1 MKLTK
6 IIATIGPQSRDE
18 ATISG
23 MVASGLNVVRMNFSH
38 GSYDFHLE
46 TIETVRKV
54 SRKMDVP
61 IGILMDLQ
69 GPKLR
74 TGGLKKETVTLNR
87 GDLIE
92 LTTEDIVGDWKR
104 ISIDYDRLP
113 REARKGERILL
124 DDGNIEL
131 RVEETLAHG
140 VMCRI
145 MNGGTIRSHRG
156 VNFPESRISVSAI
169 TDKDMEDLSFGIAHG
184 VDFVALSFVRTAR
197 DIVQLRG
204 LMKKAGR
211 ELPVVA
217 KIEKP
222 EAVEN
227 IDEIIAETDG
237 IMVARGD
244 LGAETSPQEVPILQK
259 LIIGKCN
266 VAGKPVI
273 TATQMLESMIKN
285 PRPTRAEAA
294 DVANAIF
301 DGTDCVMLSGET
313 AVGDYPLQAVQVM
326 DTIARRTEQEIL
338 RRKEQHEYIEP
349 RRFPG
354 KGNIADNVCYN
365 ATHLADSLNVKF
377 IVSFTLSGRTASL
390 VSRYRPSMP
399 IIAMSP
405 SEEVLRRLS
414 PLWGVYGVL
423 IENVNTTEELFNRA
437 EEILIES
444 GLCEEGDM
452 VLMVGGV
459 PVLANSPT
467 NMIKVHRLKLGEK
480 NI

>member
-1 MKLTK
+1 
-6 IIATIGPQSRDE
+6 
-18 ATISG
+18 
-23 MVASGLNVVRMNFSH
+23 
-38 GSYDFHLE
+38 
-46 TIETVRKV
+46 
-54 SRKMDVP
+54 
-61 IGILMDLQ
+61 
-69 GPKLR
+69 
-74 TGGLKKETVTLNR
+74 
-87 GDLIE
+87 
-92 LTTEDIVGDWKR
+92 
-104 ISIDYDRLP
+104 
-113 REARKGERILL
+113 
-124 DDGNIEL
+124 
-131 RVEETLAHG
+131 
-140 VMCRI
+140 
-145 MNGGTIRSHRG
+145 
-156 VNFPESRISVSAI
+156 
-169 TDKDMEDLSFGIAHG
+169 
-184 VDFVALSFVRTAR
+184 
-197 DIVQLRG
+197 
-204 LMKKAGR
+204 
-211 ELPVVA
+211 
-217 KIEKP
+217 
-222 EAVEN
+222 
-227 IDEIIAETDG
+227 
-237 IMVARGD
+237 
-244 LGAETSPQEVPILQK
+244 
-259 LIIGKCN
+259 
-266 VAGKPVI
+266 
-273 TATQMLESMIKN
+273 MIKN

-338 RRKEQHEYIEP
+338 RRKEQHTYVEP

-354 KGNIADNVCYN
+354 KENIADNVCYN

-390 VSRYRPSMP
+390 VSRYRPSVP

-437 EEILIES
+437 EEILVES

-459 PVLANSPT
+459 PVLASSPT

>member
-18 ATISG
+18 ATVSG
-23 MVASGLNVVRMNFSH
+23 MVASGMNVVRMNFSH

-46 TIETVRKV
+46 TIETVRRV

-113 REARKGERILL
+113 RETKKGERILL
-124 DDGNIEL
+124 DDGSIEL
-131 RVEETLAHG
+131 RVEELLAHG

-169 TDKDMEDLSFGIAHG
+169 TDKDREDLSFGIAHG
-184 VDFVALSFVRTAR
+184 VDFVALSFVRGAR
-197 DIVQLRG
+197 DIVQLRA
-204 LMKKAGR
+204 LMKKGGR

-227 IDEIIAETDG
+227 IDEIILKYYQTK
-237 IMVARGD
+237 D
-244 LGAETSPQEVPILQK
+244 LSRIRDRNLFIP
-259 LIIGKCN
+259 
-266 VAGKPVI
+266 
-273 TATQMLESMIKN
+273 
-285 PRPTRAEAA
+285 
-294 DVANAIF
+294 
-301 DGTDCVMLSGET
+301 
-313 AVGDYPLQAVQVM
+313 Y
-326 DTIARRTEQEIL
+326 
-338 RRKEQHEYIEP
+338 
-349 RRFPG
+349 
-354 KGNIADNVCYN
+354 
-365 ATHLADSLNVKF
+365 SL
-377 IVSFTLSGRTASL
+377 
-390 VSRYRPSMP
+390 
-399 IIAMSP
+399 
-405 SEEVLRRLS
+405 
-414 PLWGVYGVL
+414 
-423 IENVNTTEELFNRA
+423 
-437 EEILIES
+437 
-444 GLCEEGDM
+444 
-452 VLMVGGV
+452 
-459 PVLANSPT
+459 
-467 NMIKVHRLKLGEK
+467 
-480 NI
+480 